1 MRMLGLITSLIFII
15 IGAIKGDWWVV
26 GIATM
31 WCITEL
37 MIFEANISLKKKKKQ
52 YDDETTRLIKAVERE
67 FKDEQERK

>member
-37 MIFEANISLKKKKKQ
+37 MIFEANIRLKKKKKH
-52 YDDETTRLIKAVERE
+52 YDDEATRLIKAVERE
-67 FKDEQERK
+67 FKDEQK

>member
-1 MRMLGLITSLIFII
+1 MGMLGLITSLIFII

-37 MIFEANISLKKKKKQ
+37 MIFEANISLKKKKKH
-52 YDDETTRLIKAVERE
+52 YDDEATRLIKAVERE
-67 FKDEQERK
+67 FKDEQK

>member
-37 MIFEANISLKKKKKQ
+37 MIFEANISLKKKKKH
-52 YDDETTRLIKAVERE
+52 YDDEAIRLIKAVERE
-67 FKDEQERK
+67 FKDEQK